1 MPSLHTS
8 KRDETRADGPRSKVT
23 KVIGGVCWAAIEGAG
38 WRVFAM
44 NAIAL
49 WSPLYAQQMAI
60 ACVEGDCAE
69 PVVGM
74 MPWLCLGILGTSAL
88 AISNPSVGLIALAAP
103 SLFSSLTLAVWS
115 ALDAPDEQQPV
126 LNASLRQALE
136 TMVLLSVLWTVLWT
150 LVLLW
155 TLAISVASCLKGEVV
170 WLAGW
175 RSRVPRRT
183 ADPTD
188 VCPICLELLDSTRQ
202 LMFCTSG
209 CGKPCHRNCFR
220 RWLRVKQRCPHCNLP
235 M

>member
-1 MPSLHTS
+1 
-8 KRDETRADGPRSKVT
+8 
-23 KVIGGVCWAAIEGAG
+23 
-38 WRVFAM
+38 M

-155 TLAISVASCLKGEVV
+155 TLQKIRLLIQRITVKQL
-170 WLAGW
+170 LMQNNNYFFLL
-175 RSRVPRRT
+175 
-183 ADPTD
+183 
-188 VCPICLELLDSTRQ
+188 LEL
-202 LMFCTSG
+202 
-209 CGKPCHRNCFR
+209 
-220 RWLRVKQRCPHCNLP
+220 VKAKAA
-235 M
+235 